1 MDLSQLTLQEA
12 AQGLREKKFRS
23 LDLTQS
29 CLKKIKEMEPDLLA
43 FLKVG
48 EKEALAQAEAADRL
62 LEKGKEISPLTG
74 VPLAVKDNILVQGMP
89 CTAASQILKNYLAPY
104 DASVIR
110 RLKESKAVILG
121 KTNLD
126 EFAMGASTEN
136 SSFQITHN
144 PYDLERVP
152 GGSSGGSAAAVKGG
166 EAIYSLG
173 SDTGGSVR
181 QPAAFC
187 GLVGLKPTYGTVSRF
202 GLIAFASSLDQIG
215 PLTKTVADSRL
226 VFQELKGK
234 DERDATSR
242 SVEKKVSLFSLSRLR
257 IGLLKDDLLKEVDPA
272 IVERIKKV
280 VEKLEE
286 KGAKVEILDFPSLL
300 FALPTYYIIAPAEAS
315 ANLARYDGI
324 KYGKSAAASDL
335 EEVYRLTRGEGFGPE
350 VKRRIILGTFVLSS
364 GYAEAYYKKAWKVRE
379 LITDDFQ
386 EAFQKV
392 EVIISPTTPSLPFK
406 IGEKMQDPVQMY
418 ASDLLTTPASL
429 AGLPALSV
437 PVGEIGHLPVGLQIM
452 GPAFQ
457 EDLLFQLG
465 EEIEKL
471 TSFI

>member
-1 MDLSQLTLQEA
+1 MELNQLSIVEA
-12 AQGLREKKFRS
+12 AQGLKEKKFSSRE
-23 LDLTQS
+23 LTEN
-29 CLKKIKEMEPDLLA
+29 CFRKIEEKEKDLLA
-43 FLKVG
+43 FLEINK
-48 EKEALAQAEAADRL
+48 KEALAQAEIADQSL
-62 LEKGKEISPLTG
+62 AKEKVFPLTG
-74 VPLAVKDNILVQGMP
+74 IPLAVKDNILVQGRP

-104 DASVIR
+104 DATVIR
-110 RLKESKAVILG
+110 RLKEEKAVILG

-187 GLVGLKPTYGTVSRF
+187 GLVGLRPTYGSVSRF

-226 VFQELKGK
+226 VFQAIKGR
-234 DERDATSR
+234 DERDATSQKL
-242 SVEKKVSLFSLSRLR
+242 EKEDSSFSFAKLR
-257 IGLLKDDLLKEVDPA
+257 IGLFKDELLKEVDPR
-272 IVERIKKV
+272 IIERIKKAV
-280 VEKLEE
+280 AVLEKEGVKIE
-286 KGAKVEILDFPSLL
+286 VLDFPSLPY
-300 FALPTYYIIAPAEAS
+300 ALPTYYIIAPAEAS

-324 KYGKSAAASDL
+324 RYGKSVAASNL
-335 EEVYRLTRGEGFGPE
+335 EEVYRLTRGQGFGQE
-350 VKRRIILGTFVLSS
+350 VKRRIILGTFVLSA
-364 GYAEAYYKKAWKVRE
+364 GYADKYYKKAWKVRE
-379 LITDDFQ
+379 AISNDFLK
-386 EAFQKV
+386 AFQKV
-392 EVIISPTTPSLPFK
+392 DVIISPTTPSLPFK
-406 IGEKMQDPVQMY
+406 IGEKTQDPIQMY

-429 AGLPALSV
+429 AGLPALSL
-437 PVGEIGHLPVGLQIM
+437 PVGEIDQLPVGLQIT
-452 GPAFQ
+452 GSAFQ
-457 EDLLFQLG
+457 EELLFKLG

-471 TSFI
+471 TFPL